1 MIYLA
6 KEAEAVSVIAGEPG
20 DYPFLSAEVGETGET
35 LEQVAQVV
43 LNLAAGWRAIGAN
56 IEALRVRA
64 NAAVLAAETIA
75 EIDAAFATFK
85 SGIAA
90 W

>member
-6 KEAEAVSVIAGEPG
+6 KEAEAAAFVAGEPG

-35 LEQVAQVV
+35 LEQVAQVI
-43 LNLAAGWRAIGAN
+43 LNLAAGWRMIGSN

-75 EIDAAFATFK
+75 EIDTAFATFRT
-85 SGIAA
+85 GIAA